1 MTAELR
7 PKSLNA
13 PQTRAERT
21 RLARNLAEVID
32 DLYRSD
38 APPRHRERVL
48 DLCRCRSSAL
58 CGSAG
63 SNSPCDDPKLHVP
76 SSPPMTRDILQ
87 AAEQKGNRTMTQ
99 ESKNL
104 TTHDTEVENIQI
116 AAQEDAGFERILK
129 FKKGDFIGDEDVPIG
144 TEYVAHVRAWGKC
157 WIKFVDGQ
165 VAERTWLRGYS
176 AGHLLESAL
185 SSYGWLRGRAGVTER
200 AEIAKDCAAVRTSA
214 IRSAFDNRP
223 PRIRSA
229 VSMAV
234 VCLSRATA
242 TRRGRGATAIS

>member
-1 MTAELR
+1 MTAAEWRYITLTKITR
-7 PKSLNA
+7 VVLAAADTRHSLG
-13 PQTRAERT
+13 
-21 RLARNLAEVID
+21 
-32 DLYRSD
+32 
-38 APPRHRERVL
+38 
-48 DLCRCRSSAL
+48 
-58 CGSAG
+58 GSAEG
-63 SNSPCDDPKLHVP
+63 KRA
-76 SSPPMTRDILQ
+76 MTQENNGR
-87 AAEQKGNRTMTQ
+87 ENNGREKGNRTMAQ
-99 ESKNL
+99 ESKDL